1 MEATIF
7 NILRNFSLHHLPN
20 LALELSL
27 QNAMVP
33 CAVNQIKQMQQD
45 LFIWAEI
52 FCVFSKFHLPLAFLQ
67 FLSFFSSLIYF
78 IDFLF
83 CTQQFLFPINHLL
96 FFFPR
101 VVPITNLGLFV
112 TFCIG
117 TSFQPIHST
126 AIFSCVSVN
135 RIPYTVY
142 IFLFF

>member
-52 FCVFSKFHLPLAFLQ
+52 LCVFSKFHLPLAFLQ
-67 FLSFFSSLIYF
+67 FLCFFSSFYRLFILYSTIFICNKLPVILLFKSCSNYQPWSLCYF
-78 IDFLF
+78 SHWHIISANSFYS
-83 CTQQFLFPINHLL
+83 HLL
-96 FFFPR
+96 VF
-101 VVPITNLGLFV
+101 NLYRKM
-112 TFCIG
+112 
-117 TSFQPIHST
+117 
-126 AIFSCVSVN
+126 VS
-135 RIPYTVY
+135 
-142 IFLFF
+142 LSLSL